1 VDEARDMRNFRPIS
15 LINCS
20 FKIFSKVLT
29 NRLSK
34 VAQRLISS
42 NQSAFIKGR
51 YILESVVVAHEIVHS
66 LHKSGDPGMILK
78 LDYEKAY
85 DRVSWNFLFDMLTS
99 RGFSENWVNWMKA
112 IVKCG
117 SFGVNLNGEESSY
130 FKPSKGLRQGDPI
143 SPLLFNLVVDVFTKM
158 WRKVSRLGHI
168 KGLLTEFREDGVVSL
183 QYADDTIVFCR
194 P

>member
-117 SFGVNLNGEESSY
+117 SVGVNLNGEESSY
-130 FKPSKGLRQGDPI
+130 FKP
-143 SPLLFNLVVDVFTKM
+143 V
-158 WRKVSRLGHI
+158 
-168 KGLLTEFREDGVVSL
+168 
-183 QYADDTIVFCR
+183 
-194 P
+194 